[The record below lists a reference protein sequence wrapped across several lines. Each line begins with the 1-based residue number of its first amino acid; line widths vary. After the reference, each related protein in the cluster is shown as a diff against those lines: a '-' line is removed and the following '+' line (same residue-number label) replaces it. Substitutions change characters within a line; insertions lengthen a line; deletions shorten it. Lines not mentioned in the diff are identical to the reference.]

1 MSDFKSLEKSDS
13 KQLHIKLDVEELS
26 PSQVRLIK
34 TINTLLVQV
43 LTAPDEAEFF
53 DGSSEFMRTCAGA
66 IKQSNFT
73 ETLKG
78 KDGIPYADQ
87 ALEFSLDSISDDIQN
102 SKLINFDN

>member
-1 MSDFKSLEKSDS
+1 MSDS
-13 KQLHIKLDVEELS
+13 KFNSTEKQLNIKLDVEELS
-26 PSQVRLIK
+26 PAQIRLIK
-34 TINTLLVQV
+34 TINTLLLQV

-53 DGSSEFMRTCAGA
+53 DGSAEFMRTCAGA

-73 ETLKG
+73 ESLKS

-102 SKLINFDN
+102 AKLVNFDN